1 MAETFRI
8 VFNKENQAYRI
19 YLGNS
24 RYLYLGKVSET
35 VAMAIQSRMQSDL
48 ALGQFDATLERYK
61 IDNPSKL
68 IKQVPKRDIKE
79 LSLEEFYQVWIESLN
94 LTTAKY
100 NGKYLEVGKVIK
112 RASEY
117 KDLQKGLTKIFSEYK
132 LGTIKT
138 YKPYLNKF
146 FQYCIKESYL
156 KENPLESIKLN
167 PVKSSK
173 DNIKPLT
180 KLEVNKII
188 DLFATKYPYY
198 RDLTEFLF
206 ITGVR
211 PSEALSLSWD
221 KVNFEENYILIDVA
235 IGKDKSLSPYS
246 NRKLLKETK
255 TGISGK
261 IPLSN
266 RLRELLIS
274 RYANYLKGN
283 RNSKNLIFPGLKG
296 GYLDWS
302 KYSVKWKA
310 VLTELNIV
318 YRNPYQ
324 TRHTALSYVASSQ
337 GLLAAAKL
345 ARHTNSVTVAKH
357 YARFTGDLELPDY

>member
-1 MAETFRI
+1 MKESFRI
-8 VFNKENQAYRI
+8 VFNENTKAYRI

-24 RYLYLGKVSET
+24 RYLYLGKVSESL
-35 VAMAIQSRMQSDL
+35 AKAIQSRMLSDL
-48 ALGQFDATLERYK
+48 ALNQFDATLSRYRL
-61 IDNPSKL
+61 DNPATF
-68 IKQVPKRDIKE
+68 IKQDSKRDIKQ
-79 LSLEEFYQVWIESLN
+79 LSLEEFYQAWIESLN

-100 NGKYLEVGKVIK
+100 NGKYLEVSKVIK
-112 RASEY
+112 KANEY
-117 KDLQKGLTKIFSEYK
+117 RDIKTGLTKVLSEYK

-146 FQYCIKESYL
+146 FIYCIKQGYL
-156 KENPLESIKLN
+156 KDNPLDSIKLN
-167 PVKSSK
+167 PAKSSK
-173 DNIKPLT
+173 DNINPLT
-180 KLEVNKII
+180 KAEVNKII
-188 DLFATKYPYY
+188 ELFSTKYPYY

-211 PSEALSLSWD
+211 PSEALALTWD
-221 KVNFEENYILIDVA
+221 KVNFDENYILISEA

-255 TGISGK
+255 TGIVGK

-266 RLRELLIS
+266 RLKELLIERLDNS
-274 RYANYLKGN
+274 ELKSN
-283 RNSKNLIFPGLKG
+283 NKKNLVFPGLKG
-296 GYLDWS
+296 SYLDWS
-302 KYSVKWKA
+302 KYRTKWKA
-310 VLTELNIV
+310 VLDELKIA

-324 TRHTALSYVASSQ
+324 TRHTALSYVASNQ